1 MDKLIYFF
9 TIILL
14 GVLAYK
20 IYDNYKH
27 YGMIPTVI
35 PLAFAIL
42 GAVIYIELKNRY
54 HVNTLLLLLFF
65 IVYFEASKYI
75 AKKLVEKHCRK

>member
-1 MDKLIYFF
+1 MDNLIYFF

-20 IYDNYKH
+20 LYDNYKR

-42 GAVIYIELKNRY
+42 GAVIYIELNYRY
-54 HVNTLLLLLFF
+54 HVNSLLLLLFL
-65 IVYFEASKYI
+65 IMYFEVSKYI